1 MNGSYSDL
9 LFTRNKQ
16 TNAIIGGGY
25 TLNSSFLNANI
36 SPFLQMKGGAA
47 RRRNRSDKSDKSKS
61 DKSDKSKSDKSDK
74 SKSDKSDKSKSDKSE
89 SDDDPEMKVS
99 TLLERANSNR
109 FIIPAGIFMMHP
121 SSHQEEKEEEK
132 ETVPMSTKLK
142 DFIYNNDDNYDHQEQ
157 VVPSDLYEKLLSMV
171 SPADI
176 KRYWDPKSTTRK
188 RGNRNQDVK
197 PSPGSA
203 SSSSIKSKTRRKV

>member
-1 MNGSYSDL
+1 MNGSDL
-9 LFTRNKQ
+9 LLSHDKK

-36 SPFLQMKGGAA
+36 SPFVQMKGGA
-47 RRRNRSDKSDKSKS
+47 RSRNRRNRSDKSDKSDRS
-61 DKSDKSKSDKSDK
+61 DRSD
-74 SKSDKSDKSKSDKSE
+74 

-99 TLLERANSNR
+99 TLLERANSNK

-121 SSHQEEKEEEK
+121 SSHQEEENEK

-171 SPADI
+171 SPADK

-188 RGNRNQDVK
+188 RGNRNQDVN

-203 SSSSIKSKTRRKV
+203 SSSIKSKTRRKVQ

>member
-1 MNGSYSDL
+1 MNGSSDL
-9 LFTRNKQ
+9 LFLHDKK

-36 SPFLQMKGGAA
+36 SPFVQTQTNGGA
-47 RRRNRSDKSDKSKS
+47 RRPSRRNRSNRSDRS
-61 DKSDKSKSDKSDK
+61 DRSD
-74 SKSDKSDKSKSDKSE
+74 
-89 SDDDPEMKVS
+89 SDDDDDHDELKVS
-99 TLLERANSNR
+99 TLLERANSNK
-109 FIIPAGIFMMHP
+109 FIIPAGIFMIHP
-121 SSHQEEKEEEK
+121 SSHQEEEKEKEK

-171 SPADI
+171 SPADK

-188 RGNRNQDVK
+188 RGNRNQDV
-197 PSPGSA
+197 PGL
-203 SSSSIKSKTRRKV
+203 SSSIKSKTRRKV

>member
-61 DKSDKSKSDKSDK
+61 DKS
-74 SKSDKSDKSKSDKSE
+74 KSDKSKSDKSE

>member
-1 MNGSYSDL
+1 MNCSDL

-36 SPFLQMKGGAA
+36 SPFVQMAGGN
-47 RRRNRSDKSDKSKS
+47 RRPSRRNRSDRSKSDRS
-61 DKSDKSKSDKSDK
+61 DKSD
-74 SKSDKSDKSKSDKSE
+74 
-89 SDDDPEMKVS
+89 SDDDPELKVS
-99 TLLERANSNR
+99 TLLERANSNK
-109 FIIPAGIFMMHP
+109 FIIPAGIFMIHP
-121 SSHQEEKEEEK
+121 TSQTQEKEE
-132 ETVPMSTKLK
+132 PMSTKVR
-142 DFIYNNDDNYDHQEQ
+142 DFLYSEHNDHEEQ

-171 SPADI
+171 SPADK

-203 SSSSIKSKTRRKV
+203 SSSIKSKTRRKV

>member
-47 RRRNRSDKSDKSKS
+47 RRRNR
-61 DKSDKSKSDKSDK
+61 SDKSDK

>member
-1 MNGSYSDL
+1 MNGSDL
-9 LFTRNKQ
+9 LLSHDKK

-36 SPFLQMKGGAA
+36 SPFVQMKGGA
-47 RRRNRSDKSDKSKS
+47 RSRNRRNRSDKSDKSDRS
-61 DKSDKSKSDKSDK
+61 DRSKNDRSD
-74 SKSDKSDKSKSDKSE
+74 

-99 TLLERANSNR
+99 TLLERANSNK

-121 SSHQEEKEEEK
+121 SSHQEEENEK

-171 SPADI
+171 SPADK

-188 RGNRNQDVK
+188 RGNRNQDVN

-203 SSSSIKSKTRRKV
+203 SSSIKSKTRRKVQ

>member
-1 MNGSYSDL
+1 MNGSDL
-9 LFTRNKQ
+9 LLSHDKK

-36 SPFLQMKGGAA
+36 SPFVQMNGGA
-47 RRRNRSDKSDKSKS
+47 RSRNRRNRSDKSDKS
-61 DKSDKSKSDKSDK
+61 DRSKSDR
-74 SKSDKSDKSKSDKSE
+74 SKSDRSD

-99 TLLERANSNR
+99 TLLERANSNK

-121 SSHQEEKEEEK
+121 SSHQEEENEK
-132 ETVPMSTKLK
+132 EPVPMSTKLK
-142 DFIYNNDDNYDHQEQ
+142 DFIYSADHNDNPDNYDHQEQ

-171 SPADI
+171 SPADK

-188 RGNRNQDVK
+188 RGTRNQDVT
-197 PSPGSA
+197 P
-203 SSSSIKSKTRRKV
+203 SSIKSKTRRKV

>member
-1 MNGSYSDL
+1 MNSSDL
-9 LFTRNKQ
+9 LFLHDNK

-36 SPFLQMKGGAA
+36 SPFVQTQTQLKGGA
-47 RRRNRSDKSDKSKS
+47 RRPSRRNKSDISKGDRSDRSDSN
-61 DKSDKSKSDKSDK
+61 
-74 SKSDKSDKSKSDKSE
+74 
-89 SDDDPEMKVS
+89 DDDPDLKVS
-99 TLLERANSNR
+99 TLLERANSNK

-121 SSHQEEKEEEK
+121 SSPQEEENEK

-171 SPADI
+171 SPADK

-197 PSPGSA
+197 PSPESA
-203 SSSSIKSKTRRKV
+203 SSSSIKSKTRRKVQ